1 MTTRQERAIEMA
13 QLKRARLVSIAEEV
27 SQGKLD
33 RHCYV
38 FSLPIHS
45 FSFVVWK

>member
-1 MTTRQERAIEMA
+1 MITRQERAIDMA

-38 FSLPIHS
+38 ISPLIHS
-45 FSFVVWK
+45 FSFGVWK